1 MGVCQIDTLR
11 IIVGRDDAARVAYES
26 ICQVIIYVES
36 NIAVVASCR
45 KIAGMGVRRVRSALL
60 FFLGFCSQGLRGKEE
75 RMARRRIK
83 RDDVWMG
90 ITLYGSYLR
99 GVI

>member
-1 MGVCQIDTLR
+1 
-11 IIVGRDDAARVAYES
+11 
-26 ICQVIIYVES
+26 
-36 NIAVVASCR
+36 
-45 KIAGMGVRRVRSALL
+45 MGVRRVKSALL

-90 ITLYGSYLR
+90 IALYGSYLR